1 MLTSS
6 RRSTRQ
12 IAATLTALGLVTL
25 PLTACGGSGGSKPSA
40 SSSAPSAASSGA
52 AAAPASKYD
61 ISRVENVKDQ
71 MPAGF
76 KPDPRPEITLN
87 QSDIDDPKIIP
98 FTKAK
103 FDPPQCRALVIPP
116 YIDPAVG
123 TRAAGLSAESD
134 QGEIFVVAMNLPK
147 PIPATPLPPGCDHV
161 GLSGSPEATGTA
173 ESIPGPQIDGA
184 TTTGVKLIPSDDDEP
199 SEYIF
204 TAELGD
210 QTAITVM
217 GGTADEL
224 NPQQLLSDLL
234 VKATNAVRGS

>member
-6 RRSTRQ
+6 QRATRQ
-12 IAATLTALGLVTL
+12 IASTLTALGLVTL
-25 PLTACGGSGGSKPSA
+25 TVAGCGGSEPAKPSG
-40 SSSAPSAASSGA
+40 SSATQAPSSGGA
-52 AAAPASKYD
+52 QSAPASKYD
-61 ISRVENVKDQ
+61 ISKVDNVKDAL
-71 MPAGF
+71 PAGF
-76 KPDPRPEITLN
+76 KPDPRPAITLN
-87 QSDIDDPKIIP
+87 QGDIDNPKIIP

-123 TRAAGLSAESD
+123 TRAAGLSAEGD

-147 PIPATPLPPGCDHV
+147 PIPATPLPDGCDHV

-173 ESIPGPQIDGA
+173 ESIPGPQIDGV
-184 TTTGVKLIPSDDDEP
+184 TTTGVKITPSDDNAP

-204 TAELGD
+204 TAEIGD
-210 QTAITVM
+210 QTSIAVM

-224 NPQQLLSDLL
+224 NPQQVLSDLL
-234 VKATNAVRGS
+234 VKATAAVRG

>member
-6 RRSTRQ
+6 QLATRQ
-12 IAATLTALGLVTL
+12 IASTLTAVGLVTL
-25 PLTACGGSGGSKPSA
+25 TVAACGGSDQAKPS
-40 SSSAPSAASSGA
+40 SSSATQAPSSSGA
-52 AAAPASKYD
+52 TAAAPASKYD
-61 ISRVENVKDQ
+61 ISKVDYIKDA

-87 QSDIDDPKIIP
+87 QGDIDTPKIIP
-98 FTKAK
+98 FTKAN

-123 TRAAGLSAESD
+123 TRAAGLSAEGD
-134 QGEIFVVAMNLPK
+134 QGEIFVVAMDLPK
-147 PIPATPLPPGCDHV
+147 PIPAAPLPAGCNHV

-173 ESIPGPQIDGA
+173 ESIPGPPIDGV
-184 TTTGVKLIPSDDDEP
+184 TTTGVKLTPSDDNAP
-199 SEYIF
+199 AEYIF

-210 QTAITVM
+210 QTSIAVM

-224 NPQQLLSDLL
+224 NPQQVLSDLL
-234 VKATNAVRGS
+234 VKATVAVRG